1 MPPEALYLLDA
12 EWAQR
17 VNDVRW
23 RSIGAFEHPD
33 GENLSGRA
41 GRSFAAE
48 RKQKDVNLFDAV
60 VTHIAEEQAAGRFV
74 LLVAS
79 SRGAMERLETL
90 LKEHGAPPVQRIDTW
105 QAPQQG
111 QGARIAVIAMDNGFA
126 TESLSVLTE
135 QDILGDRMVRRPG
148 RKKAENFLT
157 EASSLTPGD
166 HVVHVEHGIGRF
178 EGLQTIDVGG
188 APHDCLKLIYHGDS
202 RLFLPVENIELL
214 SRFGGDDMTV
224 TLDKI
229 GGVAWQMRK
238 ARLKEKIKLIA
249 DELIKT
255 AAERAM
261 RDGEVMT
268 PILAFTTNSPRA
280 FHMKKPKTKST
291 PLKR

>member
-1 MPPEALYLLDA
+1 
-12 EWAQR
+12 
-17 VNDVRW
+17 
-23 RSIGAFEHPD
+23 
-33 GENLSGRA
+33 
-41 GRSFAAE
+41 
-48 RKQKDVNLFDAV
+48 
-60 VTHIAEEQAAGRFV
+60 
-74 LLVAS
+74 
-79 SRGAMERLETL
+79 MERLETL

-111 QGARIAVIAMDNGFA
+111 QGARIAIIAMDNGFA
-126 TESLSVLTE
+126 TEELSVLTE

-188 APHDCLKLIYHGDS
+188 APHDCLKLIYHGDA

-268 PILAFTTNSPRA
+268 PDIGLYDEFAARFPYEETEDQIDAIEAVIDDLASGRPMDRLICGDVGFGKTEVGLRAAFIAAMSGKQVAVVAPTTLAGAPTRQN
-280 FHMKKPKTKST
+280 FY
-291 PLKR
+291 